1 MYKKGKFQAK
11 LLASVMVR
19 ANELTNRKT
28 EEIKKIAYKAMVK
41 EEAKFFREISDVMD
55 RAYKPS
61 LPGFEKVSWRNL
73 SPKYRR
79 WKGNNRKWFSGKNT
93 SDGRIPLKNFL
104 KSFPVSKFYPESVV
118 YDDKIQFSSRGNKIR
133 RQIRAVPGIA
143 KKRQPFNVYD
153 GGIENKV
160 TQEAKVT
167 GLVPYTGLSNEEM
180 RPLFA
185 PMTEYFVRH
194 KIPRAINTALREKG
208 FRSKKYKFES

>member
-1 MYKKGKFQAK
+1 MYKKGKFQAE

-19 ANELTNRKT
+19 ANALTNRKT
-28 EEIKKIAYKAMVK
+28 EEIKKIVHKAMVR

-55 RAYKPS
+55 RAYRPS
-61 LPGFEKVSWRNL
+61 LPGFEKVTWRSL
-73 SPKYRR
+73 SPKYRE
-79 WKGNNRKWFSGKNT
+79 WKGDNRKWYSGRDT

-118 YDDKIQFSSRGNKIR
+118 YDDKIQFSRRGNKIR

-153 GGIENKV
+153 GGVENKI
-160 TQEAKVT
+160 TQEVKVSAKNK
-167 GLVPYTGLSNEEM
+167 YTGMSNEEM

-185 PMTEYFVRH
+185 PMSEYFVKH
-194 KIPRAINTALREKG
+194 KIPRAINAALREKG